1 MFFVSDTQANRHR
14 LIRSFHSKSQDMI
27 AVILAA
33 VDFEW
38 TVRRAILAL
47 GTSSTKEIRKSLET
61 SWGLEKYKD
70 LWREEVATRLHVTLV
85 EVIPH
90 WGELREL
97 FRFRDRLVHG
107 AVGVISRDAAKRSV
121 EYILQGSKELEAF
134 AIRNEG
140 SLYRHI
146 VRRKPRDRQ

>member
-1 MFFVSDTQANRHR
+1 
-14 LIRSFHSKSQDMI
+14 MI

-70 LWREEVATRLHVTLV
+70 IWKDEVTIRLKVTLV
-85 EVIPH
+85 QVIPH
-90 WGELREL
+90 WGELKEL
-97 FRFRDRLVHG
+97 FKFRDRLVHG
-107 AVGVISRDAAKRSV
+107 AVGVISRDAAHRSV
-121 EYILQGSKELEAF
+121 ESILRASRELEAF
-134 AIRNEG
+134 AVMKEG

-146 VRRKPRDRQ
+146 VRRKARDLRQ